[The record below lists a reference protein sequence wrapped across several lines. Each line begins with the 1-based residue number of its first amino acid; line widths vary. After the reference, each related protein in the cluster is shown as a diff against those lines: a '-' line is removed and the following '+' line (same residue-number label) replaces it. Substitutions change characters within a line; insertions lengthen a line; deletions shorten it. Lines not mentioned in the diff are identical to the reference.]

1 MTCDD
6 AHVWLA
12 PFTPGATHTVTVALD
27 QPVTL
32 GAVRVWNYNKSRI
45 HSLRGAR
52 WVGGWVGGC
61 HGHMG
66 NHC

>member
-45 HSLRGAR
+45 H
-52 WVGGWVGGC
+52 
-61 HGHMG
+61 MG